1 MLKASKYEASHKI
14 RFLRV
19 VVDYNVDMRN
29 DCMLALVDILY
40 KHIPFTNPNAKRTFD
55 SDLSTIGNYIQ
66 KNYLEIKGLDALSE
80 HFSITK
86 SHLCRVFKE
95 HTGITI
101 THYINALKIQRAC
114 LLLCESKIPIHDI
127 YKMCGLRLVA
137 VLWGEQA
144 EQQALRPLSL

>member
-1 MLKASKYEASHKI
+1 M
-14 RFLRV
+14 
-19 VVDYNVDMRN
+19 
-29 DCMLALVDILY
+29 
-40 KHIPFTNPNAKRTFD
+40 PNAH
-55 SDLSTIGNYIQ
+55 SIPIYQQSEI

-80 HFSITK
+80 HFGITK

-127 YKMCGLRLVA
+127 YKMCGYDNSQYFNRVFKKIKE
-137 VLWGEQA
+137 VTPNQFR
-144 EQQALRPLSL
+144 QQSRAIKMWKY